1 MDIRK
6 IRRLIELLEDSD
18 VTEIEIAEGEE
29 SVRITRGSPV
39 AATVPM
45 AAPAQPAPPPQG
57 QPASSPAPE
66 APASVEEETGIKVG
80 SPMVGTFY
88 RSSSPEAE
96 PFVREGD
103 RVKVGDTLCIIE
115 AMKLFNE
122 IESEYSGRVKKI
134 LAENA
139 QPVEYGEPLLII
151 EPDA

>member
-29 SVRITRGSPV
+29 SVRITRG
-39 AATVPM
+39 
-45 AAPAQPAPPPQG
+45 APAAAQVPAPAPVQPAPSHQAPQA
-57 QPASSPAPE
+57 PAAGSE
-66 APASVEEETGIKVG
+66 APAAEEETGIKVEA
-80 SPMVGTFY
+80 PMVGTFY
-88 RSSSPEAE
+88 RASSPESE

-103 RVKVGDTLCIIE
+103 RVNVGDTLCIIE

-139 QPVEYGEPLLII
+139 QPVEYGEPLFLI
-151 EPDA
+151 EPDG